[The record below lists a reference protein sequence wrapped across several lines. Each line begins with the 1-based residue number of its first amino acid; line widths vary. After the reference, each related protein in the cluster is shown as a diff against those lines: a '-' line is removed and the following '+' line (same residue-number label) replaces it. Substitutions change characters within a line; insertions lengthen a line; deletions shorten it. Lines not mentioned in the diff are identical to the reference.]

1 MGDSPERAPAAGGAA
16 ALPPWA
22 QEMREIFRGGVI
34 SQYILHGN
42 VFDLVAF
49 RPSGGA
55 VGFMP
60 LLEFLASVMFDRF
73 DVVVH
78 YNRASGV
85 RALRGGEEFH
95 KFLKMVD
102 EWNRTGYAS
111 GGAAL
116 LRAPGEALELIDR
129 FVIYSRQR
137 TVMEG
142 GQPVQRPLRSA
153 VILDFAQFL
162 VPAGEAHVI
171 GDRSA
176 ESLIRILGWAS
187 DPAVL
192 GAHTA
197 TVLIAENLNDLSRNV
212 IESPYSA
219 KIRVPLPNEA
229 ECLEYLEHLAARHP
243 EMLASSELPVSS
255 MASRVVGL
263 TRVNILNLVSQA
275 VRNEKPLTA
284 QYMARLKK
292 ELIEKECYGLL
303 EFMEPKF
310 TLEDVAGHDEA
321 RSWLREDASLIRN
334 GRHGSLPMGY
344 LMAGRIGT
352 GKTWLVTCWAGEVG
366 VPFVAFK
373 NFRDKWQGAT
383 EGNLEKIFNVLR
395 ALGQVIVFVDE
406 ADQMTGRRG
415 GGDGDSGVSGRVY
428 ALLAKEMSETR
439 NRGRILW
446 VFATSRPDLL
456 EVDLKRPGRLDVH
469 IPLFPPQDDA
479 QRQALFAAM
488 ARKVRLPIEAS
499 QLPALPSGMDIGG
512 NEMEALLVRAM
523 RVYDLAPAD
532 AKPPLADVILRVVGE
547 YRPLAHTRNLEYM
560 DLIAVKECTD
570 DRFLPPRYR
579 DLTPTALDDRL
590 GALGAAL
597 GIRT

>member
-1 MGDSPERAPAAGGAA
+1 M
-16 ALPPWA
+16 
-22 QEMREIFRGGVI
+22 FRGGVI

-42 VFDLVAF
+42 VFDLVPY
-49 RPSGGA
+49 RPASGG
-55 VGFMP
+55 VQFMP
-60 LLEFLASVMFDRF
+60 LLEFLSAVMFDRF

-78 YNRASGV
+78 YNRAAGV
-85 RALRGGEEFH
+85 RALHGGEEFH

-116 LRAPGEALELIDR
+116 LRAPAEALELIDR
-129 FVIYSRQR
+129 FVVYSRQR
-137 TVMEG
+137 TVIEG
-142 GQPVQRPLRSA
+142 GQPVHRPLRSA
-153 VILDFAQFL
+153 VIIDFAQFL
-162 VPAGEAHVI
+162 VPAGEASSV
-171 GDRSA
+171 GERSA
-176 ESLIRILGWAS
+176 EALIRILGWAS
-187 DPAVL
+187 DPGVL

-197 TVLIAENLNDLSRNV
+197 TVLVAENLNDLSRNV
-212 IESPYSA
+212 IENPYSA
-219 KIRVPLPNEA
+219 KLRIPLPSEA
-229 ECLEYLEHLAARHP
+229 ECLEYLEHLAEKFP
-243 EMLASSELPVSS
+243 EMTQKSEVPVAS

-275 VRNEKPLTA
+275 VRNDKPLTA

-303 EFMEPKF
+303 EFMEPRT

-321 RSWLREDASLIRN
+321 RGWLREDASLIRH
-334 GRHGSLPMGY
+334 GRNTSLPMGY

-366 VPFVAFK
+366 IPFVAFK

-406 ADQMTGRRG
+406 ADQMTGKRG

-428 ALLAKEMSETR
+428 ALLAKEMSDTR

-479 QRQALFAAM
+479 QRQALFTAM
-488 ARKVRLPIEAS
+488 AHKVRLPVKDEE
-499 QLPALPSGMDIGG
+499 LPALPSGLDIGG
-512 NEMEALLVRAM
+512 NEMEAMLVRAM
-523 RVYDLAPAD
+523 RVYDLAPPD
-532 AKPPLADVILRVVGE
+532 NKPVLADVIRRVVEE
-547 YRPLAHTRNLEYM
+547 YRPLAHTKNLEFM

-570 DRFLPPRYR
+570 ERFLPPRYR
-579 DLTPTALDDRL
+579 ALSPDELDERVEV
-590 GALGAAL
+590 LGAAL